1 MGTLRS
7 FRGATAAELIRFGA
21 PGAELGAEVE
31 REGLRRTL
39 AVQLQPRR
47 RRAEVDGKAVASAVE
62 YAGGLT
68 AVVFGPEDLR
78 LPKGSPQERR
88 RFLDRAVFEARP
100 AYLRQALDYHR
111 LLKHRNA
118 LLRDLGAGAS
128 RAPALLETYDERLA
142 AAGAAVVLARRSLL
156 AALGARFAR
165 AFEAIGHM
173 GVPAA
178 LSYASD
184 PEVAAATDADGVA
197 AALGS
202 ALRRRRDRD
211 LARGYT
217 SVGPHVDD
225 LVIELDGRP
234 ARVHASQGQIRA
246 LMLALKTSE
255 ITHVLE
261 ATGDPPVLLLDD
273 VSSELDPAR
282 NRSLFEFLG
291 QVGCQTLITTTDPAH
306 VRLEGPVRRFLVSG
320 GRVEP
325 EA

>member
-1 MGTLRS
+1 VGTLRS
-7 FRGATAAELIRFGA
+7 FRGATAAELVRFGA
-21 PGAELGAEVE
+21 PAASLAAEVE
-31 REGLRRTL
+31 REGLHRTL
-39 AVQLQPRR
+39 GVTLAARK
-47 RRAEVDGKAVASAVE
+47 RRAEVDGKAVGSSVE

-68 AVVFGPEDLR
+68 AVVFAPEDLR

-100 AYLRQALDYHR
+100 AFLREALDYHR

-118 LLRDLGAGAS
+118 LLRDLQAGVARS
-128 RAPALLETYDERLA
+128 PALLDTYDERLA
-142 AAGAAVVLARRSLL
+142 AAGAAVVLARRELL
-156 AALGARFAR
+156 AALRERFAR
-165 AFEAIGHM
+165 AFAAIGRM
-173 GVPAA
+173 GVGAT
-178 LSYASD
+178 LEYECD
-184 PEVAAATDADGVA
+184 PEVAAAPDLAAVT
-197 AALGS
+197 AALGA
-202 ALRRRRDRD
+202 ALARRRDRD
-211 LARGYT
+211 RQRGFT

-225 LVIELDGRP
+225 LVIGLDGRP
-234 ARVHASQGQIRA
+234 ARAHASQGQIRT
-246 LMLALKTSE
+246 LVLALKTSE

-261 ATGDPPVLLLDD
+261 STGDPPVLLLDD

-306 VRLEGPVRRFLVSG
+306 VRLEGPARRFLVSG